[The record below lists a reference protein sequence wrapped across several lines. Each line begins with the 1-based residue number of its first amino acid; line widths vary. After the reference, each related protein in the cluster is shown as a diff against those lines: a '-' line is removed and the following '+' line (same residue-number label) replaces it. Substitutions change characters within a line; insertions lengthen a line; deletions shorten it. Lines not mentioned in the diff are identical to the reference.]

1 MFQDKNP
8 ISQMV
13 PLLAQKTICE
23 KLGRKE
29 KKICFHSKTRGH
41 SVVSKPFSCQ
51 KGLLA
56 SLLAVD
62 QAEFLI
68 IRSV

>member
-23 KLGRKE
+23 KSGRKE
-29 KKICFHSKTRGH
+29 KKICFLSKITGH
-41 SVVSKPFSCQ
+41 NIASKPFSCQ
-51 KGLLA
+51 KGLLV

-62 QAEFLI
+62 QAGF
-68 IRSV
+68 